1 MPFRLA
7 IGLRTA
13 FANLR
18 TKPNSANH
26 LHMARP
32 SDGPPALSRA
42 LLLTLEILA
51 KIGAGV
57 VHRVVVDWLTV

>member
-18 TKPNSANH
+18 TKPNAANH
-26 LHMARP
+26 LTWP
-32 SDGPPALSRA
+32 
-42 LLLTLEILA
+42 
-51 KIGAGV
+51 
-57 VHRVVVDWLTV
+57 VHLMGHLPCHELFC